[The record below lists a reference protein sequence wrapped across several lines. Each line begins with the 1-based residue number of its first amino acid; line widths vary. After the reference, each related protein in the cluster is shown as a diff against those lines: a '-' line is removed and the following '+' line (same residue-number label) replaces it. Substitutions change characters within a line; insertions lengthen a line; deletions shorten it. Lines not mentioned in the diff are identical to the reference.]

1 MIFLMISKNCLLE
14 HFTVPSIRSNLY
26 LNDLELSVI
35 TSALF
40 VGTFAI
46 LNNHKLCDVSG

>member
-1 MIFLMISKNCLLE
+1 MISKNCLLE
-14 HFTVPSIRSNLY
+14 HFTVPFIKPNLY
-26 LNDLELSVI
+26 LNDLELPVV

-40 VGTFAI
+40 VGTSAI